1 MTKRTRKPALKSAA
15 KPTPPAAMMRAVA
28 DRVTLARAIGFAAL
42 VPELRTTVPVLQG
55 LRFTAGGDLLEV
67 ESGDLDM
74 ALSVTMPA
82 WVGSPGV
89 RIAASRTLAN
99 FAKLLPPEP
108 EVTLDGDESLLALE
122 AGQSRAEFVR
132 LAEPGDWPGVNG
144 PKATDEK
151 LCRFPIE
158 AGELRRLLDR
168 AALCISTEET
178 RYYLNGIYL
187 HPVDGAALRA
197 AATDGHRLA
206 LVDTALPAA
215 AAKFEGLIIPT
226 KAVAILRRLLAAMK
240 GEHILDIT
248 ADSTRL
254 RLEGQIGEM
263 AVTFTTKAIDGSFP
277 DCERVVPKAA
287 PAASFEVDP
296 APMLQALKRLM
307 AVSTERRSCVTIEA
321 EAGWPLALS
330 IDDPISAK
338 AREFVEANAGGDPIC
353 IGVNGRYL
361 EQTLRQAKGLLTFM
375 ITDPGSPMCVM
386 DAGDPL
392 TTLVIMPMRVD
403 DAAAHALAEFK
414 RKALAQPAE
423 PARLA
428 ASPRDLANAAA

>member
-1 MTKRTRKPALKSAA
+1 MTKKTRKPARKSALKSAA
-15 KPTPPAAMMRAVA
+15 KPKPPAAMMRAVA
-28 DRVTLARAIGFAAL
+28 DRSTLARAIGFAAL
-42 VPELRTTVPVLQG
+42 VPEPRTTIPVLQG

-67 ESGDLDM
+67 ESGDLDL
-74 ALSVTMPA
+74 ALNVTMPA

-108 EVTLDGDESLLALE
+108 EVTLDGDESLLAFE

-158 AGELRRLLDR
+158 AGELRRILDR
-168 AALCISTEET
+168 AAPCISTEET
-178 RYYLNGIYL
+178 RYYLNGVYL
-187 HPVDGAALRA
+187 HPVNGAALRA

-206 LVDTALPAA
+206 LVDTPLPEA
-215 AAKFEGLIIPT
+215 AAKFEGQIIPT
-226 KAVAILRRLLAAMK
+226 KAVAILRRLLSAMK
-240 GEHILDIT
+240 VEHILDIT

-263 AVTFTTKAIDGSFP
+263 AVMFTTKAIDGSFP

-307 AVSTERRSCVTIEA
+307 ATSTERQRCVMIEA

-330 IDDPISAK
+330 IAVPISAK
-338 AREFVEANAGGDPIC
+338 AREFVEATPSGDPIC

-361 EQTLRQAKGLLTFM
+361 LETLKHAKGRLTFM
-375 ITDPGSPMCVM
+375 LTDPGSPMRVI
-386 DAGDPL
+386 DQGDL
-392 TTLVIMPMRVD
+392 TTTLVIMPMRGGYTPG
-403 DAAAHALAEFK
+403 ALEK
-414 RKALAQPAE
+414 LKLARPERRADFTPPA
-423 PARLA
+423 PAILA
-428 ASPRDLANAAA
+428 A